1 MTKSTVYVS
10 EFEMLLINYAAR
22 DSEAQ
27 VGLIRNLNV
36 VVGLEALKGLT
47 TFLAGDNQLT
57 DVQSTVR

>member
-1 MTKSTVYVS
+1 
-10 EFEMLLINYAAR
+10 MLLINYAAR

-47 TFLAGDNQLT
+47 TFLAVDNQLT

>member
-1 MTKSTVYVS
+1 
-10 EFEMLLINYAAR
+10 MLLINYAAR

-36 VVGLEALKGLT
+36 VVGLESMKGLT